1 MKDITWLI
9 LGILAVWRVTHMLS
23 AEDGPLDLFVHLRK
37 LLGEGLLGNLMD
49 CFMCL
54 SVWVAM
60 PAAAL
65 IATAWKEGIFM
76 WLAMSGGAILL
87 ERFAN
92 NESVKM
98 PAIYYEEK
106 EIDNELLRK
115 SEKTI

>member
-23 AEDGPLDLFVHLRK
+23 AEDGPFDLFAYLRR
-37 LLGEGLLGNLMD
+37 LLGEGVLGNIMD

-54 SVWVAM
+54 SIWVSV

-65 IATAWKEGIFM
+65 IATNWKEGIFM

-87 ERFAN
+87 ERFSY
-92 NESVKM
+92 NELGKM

-106 EIDNELLRK
+106 ETDNGLLRK
-115 SEKTI
+115 PEKTI

>member
-23 AEDGPLDLFVHLRK
+23 AEDGPLNLFVHIRR
-37 LLGEGLLGNLMD
+37 LLGEGLFGNLMD

-54 SVWVAM
+54 SVWIAA

-65 IATAWKEGIFM
+65 IATDWKQGIFM

-87 ERFAN
+87 EGFTN
-92 NESVKM
+92 KESEKM

-106 EIDNELLRK
+106 ETDNELLRR
-115 SEKTI
+115 SEKSI